1 MCSYSQA
8 SLFTESRT
16 HYLYNPWQLQE
27 QTPVLGEFA
36 YAQASGAYM
45 SEEISFYSP
54 FLFNRVFFVALALT
68 ELRGLPASASASAS
82 QVLWLKVWPTM
93 ALLLFSQ
100 TLYPLESHHNS
111 HHHREWF
118 LSQVSFTSSLM
129 LVLFVN
135 VHICFLQTG
144 FSFIGQVDSLLAI

>member
-68 ELRGLPASASASAS
+68 ELRGLPASAS
-82 QVLWLKVWPTM
+82 QVQGLKVWPTM
-93 ALLLFSQ
+93 ALVLFSQ
-100 TLYPLESHHNS
+100 TLNPLESHHSS
-111 HHHREWF
+111 HHHREGF
-118 LSQVSFTSSLM
+118 LSQVFFTSPHM

-135 VHICFLQTG
+135 VHICFLQTC
-144 FSFIGQVDSLLAI
+144 FSSIGQVNSLLAI